1 MSEQAS
7 FTICMPHG
15 AESVRTS
22 GWGHLGTERATIAH
36 ESLIIVSPGIIHS
49 STYID
54 ANWYIR
60 NAIYTHCSIPF
71 LFNLLSGRLLSQLCL
86 PHSVALTVVEEAAEM
101 SAL

>member
-36 ESLIIVSPGIIHS
+36 ESLIVVSPGIIHS
-49 STYID
+49 NTYID

-71 LFNLLSGRLLSQLCL
+71 LFQFAKWEIIVSIVSPTFCCNHGSRGSC
-86 PHSVALTVVEEAAEM
+86 
-101 SAL
+101 